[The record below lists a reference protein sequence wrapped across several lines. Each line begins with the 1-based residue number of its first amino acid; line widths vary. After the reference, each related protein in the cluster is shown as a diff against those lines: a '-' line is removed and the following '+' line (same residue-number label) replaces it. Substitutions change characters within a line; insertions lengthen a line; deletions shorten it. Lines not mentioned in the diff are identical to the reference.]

1 MPPGMSA
8 VLEPRRVEAL
18 AESAPANTPS
28 TANSPSTDGELTSPI
43 DWRRCVR
50 LGALGA
56 VITLALVLVS
66 VFTTPIPTA
75 DDPGGYTTTYNP
87 PHGRFEG
94 LLDHVDGQAYA
105 TLAQDPTWSRPEA
118 FLPGP
123 GGIATFSGR
132 PVLPYV
138 LWAASL
144 GQPGAIPV
152 AYVVIEGLA
161 GGLLVLAAAALLHAR
176 GRAGSD
182 RLSLVL
188 LALPGA
194 LFAITWL
201 GQDVLALGLG
211 LLGLVLW
218 SKPRPQR
225 VAAIALLTLSVLTR
239 ETMLIL
245 VATMFLER
253 AVQHGL
259 PPRLRLRP
267 GDLWLALPGVT
278 YVAWG
283 VFISAKL
290 DAPTTTAVD
299 RHLGLPLMGL
309 FNSVSG
315 WSLMGGLIVASQMA
329 LVVFSLVRSD
339 SRVLRWQVAA
349 FALTTTLAAEP
360 VWREWDGGLRVILPL
375 VALAILNL
383 NLTNQRAASVA
394 EA

>member
-1 MPPGMSA
+1 MPRGMSA
-8 VLEPRRVEAL
+8 VLDSGRVGAAGDLSAADGAL
-18 AESAPANTPS
+18 TGS
-28 TANSPSTDGELTSPI
+28 I
-43 DWRRCVR
+43 DWRRCLR

-66 VFTTPIPTA
+66 VFTTPVPTA
-75 DDPGGYTTTYNP
+75 EDPGGYTTTYNP

-132 PVLPYV
+132 PVMPYL
-138 LWAASL
+138 LWAASF

-152 AYVVIEGLA
+152 GYVVIEALA

-176 GRAGSD
+176 GRAAAD

-218 SKPRPQR
+218 SKPQPRR

-253 AVQHGL
+253 AVQAGR
-259 PPRLRLRP
+259 PRLRVRLD
-267 GDLWLALPGVT
+267 DLWLAVPGVI

-299 RHLGLPLMGL
+299 RHLGLPFVGL

-315 WSLMGGLIVASQMA
+315 WSLMGGLIVASQIA

-375 VALAILNL
+375 VALSVLNL
-383 NLTNQRAASVA
+383 NLPSQPHDARSLGVERARQ
-394 EA
+394 